1 MTAFSTRCLRSAR
14 HSLWGLLAALALL
27 AGLPLPTRAEG
38 PAVEVTQL
46 RVDRAE
52 DGLFLTAQIK
62 LELPTIME
70 DALNKGVALFFVAE
84 AELLRDRW
92 YWYDRKLS
100 VATKYIRLAYQPLT
114 RRWRLNV
121 GPRPIDTSGLGV
133 TLAQTFDSLPEAL
146 ASVQRL
152 ARWQIAHTAD
162 IPADSAHQL
171 RFRFAL
177 DVSQLPR
184 PFQIGAVGQS
194 EWSIAASASMKLP
207 AEGAK

>member
-100 VATKYIRLAYQPLT
+100 VATKYMRLAYQPLT

-121 GPRPIDTSGLGV
+121 ASGVITANSMGMTLNQSFDTLDEAMTAVRRLSGWKV
-133 TLAQTFDSLPEAL
+133 AD
-146 ASVQRL
+146 ASVL
-152 ARWQIAHTAD
+152 
-162 IPADSAHQL
+162 DSGSTHKVEV
-171 RFRFAL
+171 RFAL
-177 DVSQLPR
+177 DLAQLPR
-184 PFQIGAVGQS
+184 PFQIGAFGQS
-194 EWSIAASASMKLP
+194 DWTISASATQQISP
-207 AEGAK
+207 EGSR

>member
-1 MTAFSTRCLRSAR
+1 MTTTVFFTVCWRKAWA
-14 HSLWGLLAALALL
+14 SLSLALL
-27 AGLPLPTRAEG
+27 LACGWAQAQA
-38 PAVEVTQL
+38 PAPGTAAITQL
-46 RVDRAE
+46 LVQRVDGE
-52 DGLFLTAQIK
+52 
-62 LELPTIME
+62 LELSADVQFELSPQVE
-70 DALNKGVALFFVAE
+70 DALHKGIPMFFVAE
-84 AELLRDRW
+84 VEIVRERW
-92 YWYDRKLS
+92 YWTDKL
-100 VATKYIRLAYQPLT
+100 VASATRHMRLAYQPLT